1 MGEGT
6 GFFMLRRSLVV
17 ALVAPFLMAL
27 PRFASAQSDP
37 YVLDGLVV
45 TASPTPRALAAV
57 AQHVTILDGRELQA
71 RGLSS
76 LAEALRDLS
85 GVDVVRGG
93 SFGAVTSLFMR
104 GGESDYTLVMI
115 DGVQVNQAGG
125 GFDFASLTT
134 QNIER
139 VEIVRGPSSAL
150 HGSDAVAGVIHV
162 ITRAGG
168 GATQGT
174 VRFEAGSYQGP
185 GGGALD
191 ATRWSADLGGGTE
204 RARYSVSLG
213 RDAADGILE
222 FNSGHENLMLS
233 GAARFVPD
241 DRTRVGLTLRLEDR
255 EYHYPTN
262 GSGALVDRN
271 AFFFEDESIAHL
283 SVARALT
290 NRIEVEAL
298 IGLMETDGGTD
309 DAPDDPSDA
318 ESFKSLDHFRRASA
332 QVMSHLRAGS
342 TVLTIGGEVEE
353 ERQRSFSESLSGF
366 GSFYGRNESQRLNL
380 AGFGHVTSERGLMA
394 VSLGGRLEDNER
406 YGTIGTWQAGVAAH
420 LPARPGTRLRI
431 SAGSAIKEPT
441 FAENY
446 ATGFAIGNPHLDPEW
461 SLSWEA
467 GVEHEL
473 VAGMARAG
481 ITYFDQ
487 RFEEMIQYTFTPPT
501 PSDPNYFNVAAA
513 RSRGVEVDAA
523 LRVAS
528 VDIRAAWT
536 WLDTKVVDAGLESGA
551 GAAFVDGQPLLRR
564 PAQSVTVTAAS
575 ALGARAR
582 VHTRLG
588 YEGSRDDRDFST
600 FPATPVEMPGYAL
613 WSVGGEWTM
622 RPGVSV
628 SLRGENLL
636 GKRYQE
642 AFGFGAP
649 GRQVYLGVSVGF
661 GGVGAPTQ

>member
-1 MGEGT
+1 
-6 GFFMLRRSLVV
+6 MLSRSLAV
-17 ALVAPFLMAL
+17 ALLVTLFGAAP
-27 PRFASAQSDP
+27 PRSASAQTVP
-37 YVLDGLVV
+37 YVLDGVVV
-45 TASPTPRALAAV
+45 TAGPTPRALASV

-76 LAEALRDLS
+76 LADALRDLT

-93 SFGAVTSLFMR
+93 SFGAVTSVFLR
-104 GGESDYTLVMI
+104 GGESDYTLVLI

-150 HGSDAVAGVIHV
+150 YGSDAVAGVIHV

-168 GATQGT
+168 GPTQGT

-185 GGGALD
+185 AGGVVD

-204 RARYSVSLG
+204 RARYSVSVG

-233 GAARFVPD
+233 GAARFLPD

-283 SVARALT
+283 SIARALT
-290 NRIEVEAL
+290 DHFEVEAL

-309 DAPDDPSDA
+309 DAPDDPSDL

-332 QVMSHLRAGS
+332 QIMSHLRVGP
-342 TVLTIGGEVEE
+342 TVVTLGGEVEE

-366 GSFYGRNESQRLNL
+366 GAFYGRNESERVNQ
-380 AGFGHVTSERGLMA
+380 AAFGHVTSERGLVA

-406 YGTIGTWQAGVAAH
+406 YGSIGTWQVGVAAH
-420 LPARPGTRLRI
+420 LPERPGTRLKFA
-431 SAGSAIKEPT
+431 AGSAIKEPT

-446 ATGFAIGNPHLDPEW
+446 ATGFAVGNPDLDPEW

-467 GVEHEL
+467 GVEHDM
-473 VAGMARAG
+473 VPGAARLG
-481 ITYFDQ
+481 LTYFDQ
-487 RFEEMIQYTFTPPT
+487 RFEEMIQFTFTPPSPT
-501 PSDPNYFNVAAA
+501 DPNYFNVAAA
-513 RSRGVEVDAA
+513 RSRGIEVDAS
-523 LRVAS
+523 LQVGS
-528 VDIRAAWT
+528 VDMGAAWT
-536 WLDTKVVDAGLESGA
+536 WLDTEVVDAGLESGA
-551 GAAFVDGQPLLRR
+551 GATFVDGQPLLRR
-564 PAQSVTVTAAS
+564 PAHSLIVTAAS
-575 ALGARAR
+575 PLGARAR
-582 VHTRLG
+582 LYTRVG
-588 YEGSRDDRDFST
+588 YEGTRDDRDFST
-600 FPATPVEMPGYAL
+600 FPATPVEMPGHAL
-613 WSVGGEWTM
+613 WAVGGEWSV
-622 RPGVSV
+622 RPDLSL

-636 GKRYQE
+636 GKSYQE

-649 GRQVYLGVSVGF
+649 GRQVYVGVSVGF
-661 GGVGAPTQ
+661 GGGGAPTP